1 MQYDTVLY
9 ISAEINKSRWS
20 CHRKSKQK
28 PLGNNYAHFMKIALA
43 WRPMKDNSVTR
54 CPRSS
59 RICRRGS
66 TSGYHVFGNPTH
78 FNELT
83 ERLIYLIQTQTQSSC
98 ILIYWVE
105 VACSQILCYGALRM
119 PSQGLQQ
126 ISAANRPSP
135 ENLRA
140 AAEPCLA
147 SGLATTYPAHV
158 QTCLQPV
165 RSSAKDQT
173 RKQSPTRHSYLISRN
188 RAMMFE
194 IM

>member
-9 ISAEINKSRWS
+9 ISTEINKSRWS

-119 PSQGLQQ
+119 PSQGLHKAFSRFQQ
-126 ISAANRPSP
+126 LTGLLPRIFELLQNHVSP
-135 ENLRA
+135 QGWQRHTLRTFRLAFNQSVQVQKTKQENNPLRA
-140 AAEPCLA
+140 IHT
-147 SGLATTYPAHV
+147 SYP
-158 QTCLQPV
+158 
-165 RSSAKDQT
+165 
-173 RKQSPTRHSYLISRN
+173 
-188 RAMMFE
+188 E
-194 IM
+194 IAQ